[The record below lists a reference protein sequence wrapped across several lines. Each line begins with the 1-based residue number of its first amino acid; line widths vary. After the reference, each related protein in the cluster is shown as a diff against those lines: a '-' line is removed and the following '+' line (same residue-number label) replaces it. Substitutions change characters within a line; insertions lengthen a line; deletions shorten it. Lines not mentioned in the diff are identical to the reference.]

1 MGIQTWLRHV
11 TSNMYGFVAVLLLL
25 VACATCKAGG
35 RQDISIGEVTS
46 NEILMDGLDKATELI
61 NIEDD
66 RKSEFREVRH
76 SIVKA
81 TKQVVA
87 GLKYRVV
94 VTMVQS
100 TCKNV
105 KENEGKLID
114 ECPAK
119 DPISKRHCLV
129 TMLLRPWKK
138 DDEKLIVT
146 VKCLRGDGETNK
158 KGGRKDIDI
167 KEVMSQKILMDGL
180 DRATELINRE
190 DDRKSEFREVC
201 HSIVKAT
208 KQVVAGFR
216 YRVVVTMVQSTCK
229 NVKENEGKLIDECP
243 A

>member
-1 MGIQTWLRHV
+1 MGEIKE
-11 TSNMYGFVAVLLLL
+11 VLSQ
-25 VACATCKAGG
+25 K
-35 RQDISIGEVTS
+35 
-46 NEILMDGLDKATELI
+46 ILMDGLDRATELI
-61 NIEDD
+61 NREDD

-87 GLKYRVV
+87 GFRYRVV

-119 DPISKRHCLV
+119 DPLSTRHCLV

-146 VKCLRGDGETNK
+146 VKCLRGNDETNK
-158 KGGRKDIDI
+158 HGGEKDIEI
-167 KEVMSQKILMDGL
+167 KEVTSQKILMDGL
-180 DRATELINRE
+180 DKATELINRE

-229 NVKENEGKLIDECP
+229 
-243 A
+243 